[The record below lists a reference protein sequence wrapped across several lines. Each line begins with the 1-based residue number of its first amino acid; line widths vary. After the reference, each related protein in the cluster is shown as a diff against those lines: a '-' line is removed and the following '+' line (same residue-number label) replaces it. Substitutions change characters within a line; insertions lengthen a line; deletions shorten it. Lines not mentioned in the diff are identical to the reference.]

1 MYDIHVINGGNGK
14 VLLGNDT
21 LKNDTVL
28 SVKVNAT
35 RTFTFTPDT
44 GYEIA
49 TLMYQGS
56 DVKTQLI
63 NNQFTI
69 PAVTANG
76 ILSITFRKITF
87 EITIEVSSGGEIQE
101 NTVNLNNGTKLT
113 ADYNSTKTFVF
124 VLSPDYE
131 IATVIYGG
139 LDVKSQLSNNQFTTP
154 AITTNNIL
162 SVTFKKIS
170 FKIKIFKGSGGQL
183 IENNINL
190 ADGANVEAEI
200 NTSKIFTINP
210 ADGYELAT
218 LTYNGQNVK
227 SQVVNSKFTTPSVIS
242 NDTLS
247 VTFRQIVKIKQ
258 YGITFLIGNGGT
270 ITSGNLLISNNSIL
284 DIDSASVR
292 TFTFVPEAGLEIATL
307 TYGGKNVKSDL
318 NDNQFTIPPITSN
331 STLSVT
337 FRVIIPTVEIAIN
350 IGTGGSMKEN
360 NQILENNSVIEA
372 LENSVKTFT
381 IIPDEGFEVDSLYF
395 GGLDVKSKLIDGLYT
410 TDTLKSPS
418 TLKVT
423 FKKQI
428 LNIKL
433 LTNSGGTVKL
443 DTVILA
449 NDTVVSTEY
458 GSRLTFTITPDVGYE
473 LDSLNF
479 GRNDVKGE
487 WIENIFTTDSIIASD
502 TLRVEFKKQILEV
515 KILANSGGTVKLD
528 TLILR
533 NDTVVSAE
541 YGSMLKFSIIPD
553 VGYEPDSILF
563 GGENIAGRLIDS
575 VFTTDSITK
584 SDTLKVAFKK
594 IIFDVL
600 VQNNMGGSIQ
610 LDSVTLENDALIAAE
625 YGSKLIFTLVPEA
638 GYELDSLTFGGI
650 DIMSKLADNVFTT
663 DSILK
668 SDTLKAVFKKI
679 IFHVNIQVSTGGS
692 ATLGTTELFNGAS
705 ISTEYGSTLEFS
717 ITPDK
722 GYEID
727 SLYFGGKDVMD
738 RLNQGIFVTTSLYKP
753 DTLKVVFKKQ
763 VFGIT
768 IKTSEGGT
776 VADVDGNVLANDTI
790 ISVEYG
796 TDKSFV
802 IKAQEGWRIDLIT
815 YNGISLSADVDYS
828 VFKVSSIAMDGL
840 LEIMFK
846 NITSVS
852 SINFNNVNV
861 HTTRSEIIIGGV
873 PENELIRIYTL
884 NGVMIYNQKCEGE
897 RVVIPVRE
905 DAVYLVNVAG
915 KTYKV
920 IL

>member
-1 MYDIHVINGGNGK
+1 M
-14 VLLGNDT
+14 
-21 LKNDTVL
+21 
-28 SVKVNAT
+28 
-35 RTFTFTPDT
+35 
-44 GYEIA
+44 
-49 TLMYQGS
+49 
-56 DVKTQLI
+56 
-63 NNQFTI
+63 
-69 PAVTANG
+69 
-76 ILSITFRKITF
+76 
-87 EITIEVSSGGEIQE
+87 
-101 NTVNLNNGTKLT
+101 
-113 ADYNSTKTFVF
+113 
-124 VLSPDYE
+124 
-131 IATVIYGG
+131 
-139 LDVKSQLSNNQFTTP
+139 
-154 AITTNNIL
+154 
-162 SVTFKKIS
+162 
-170 FKIKIFKGSGGQL
+170 
-183 IENNINL
+183 
-190 ADGANVEAEI
+190 
-200 NTSKIFTINP
+200 
-210 ADGYELAT
+210 
-218 LTYNGQNVK
+218 
-227 SQVVNSKFTTPSVIS
+227 
-242 NDTLS
+242 
-247 VTFRQIVKIKQ
+247 
-258 YGITFLIGNGGT
+258 
-270 ITSGNLLISNNSIL
+270 
-284 DIDSASVR
+284 
-292 TFTFVPEAGLEIATL
+292 
-307 TYGGKNVKSDL
+307 
-318 NDNQFTIPPITSN
+318 
-331 STLSVT
+331 
-337 FRVIIPTVEIAIN
+337 
-350 IGTGGSMKEN
+350 
-360 NQILENNSVIEA
+360 
-372 LENSVKTFT
+372 
-381 IIPDEGFEVDSLYF
+381 
-395 GGLDVKSKLIDGLYT
+395 
-410 TDTLKSPS
+410 
-418 TLKVT
+418 
-423 FKKQI
+423 
-428 LNIKL
+428 
-433 LTNSGGTVKL
+433 
-443 DTVILA
+443 
-449 NDTVVSTEY
+449 
-458 GSRLTFTITPDVGYE
+458 GYE
-473 LDSLNF
+473 LDSLSF

-541 YGSMLKFSIIPD
+541 YGSVLKFSIIPD
-553 VGYEPDSILF
+553 VGYEPDSIRF

-861 HTTRSEIIIGGV
+861 HTTRSEIIIGGG